1 VNGTAYGLGV
11 GPGDPELITLKALN
25 RLRACPVIAYPAP
38 ETGDSLARRIAAPH
52 LANRAPIEVAIR
64 MPIETARFPAQAAYD
79 AAARELGGHLEAG
92 RDVAILCQG
101 DPFFYGSFMYL
112 FARLATRFRVEVVPG
127 VSSLTA
133 CAAALGWPL
142 AARDDVLTVIPA
154 PLPEADLA
162 ARLAATDAAAII
174 KLGRHLPKVR
184 RVLAALGLAAGAR
197 YIERATLAEQAI
209 RNLADVPD
217 DAAPYFATVLVHRRG
232 GAVAP

>member
-1 VNGTAYGLGV
+1 M
-11 GPGDPELITLKALN
+11 
-25 RLRACPVIAYPAP
+25 IAAA
-38 ETGDSLARRIAAPH
+38 SVAARRAANS
-52 LANRAPIEVAIR
+52 AS
-64 MPIETARFPAQAAYD
+64 
-79 AAARELGGHLEAG
+79 
-92 RDVAILCQG
+92 
-101 DPFFYGSFMYL
+101 GSG
-112 FARLATRFRVEVVPG
+112 A
-127 VSSLTA
+127 
-133 CAAALGWPL
+133 
-142 AARDDVLTVIPA
+142 VIPA

>member
-1 VNGTAYGLGV
+1 M
-11 GPGDPELITLKALN
+11 KALN

-52 LANRAPIEVAIR
+52 LADRTPIEVAIR
-64 MPIETARFPAQAAYD
+64 MPIEAARFPAQAVYD
-79 AAARELGGHLEAG
+79 QAASELGGHLAAG

-142 AARDDVLTVIPA
+142 AARDDVLAVIPA

-162 ARLAATDAAAII
+162 ARLAAADAAAII

-184 RVLAALGLAAGAR
+184 RVLETLGLAASAR
-197 YIERATLAEQAI
+197 YIERATLPEQAI
-209 RNLADVPD
+209 RDLTDVPD

-232 GAVAP
+232 GAVVP